1 MTTDERMQKQRAFH
15 SHQYAMKL
23 YRDESGLMMADFKH
37 RASIYG
43 EEWKMKIWNLC
54 KQIKGEIK

>member
-1 MTTDERMQKQRAFH
+1 MTTAERMQKQRAFH

-43 EEWKMKIWNLC
+43 EEWKLKIWGLRNL
-54 KQIKGEIK
+54 IKRGG

>member
-1 MTTDERMQKQRAFH
+1 MTTDQRMQKQRAFH

-43 EEWKMKIWNLC
+43 RDWAERIWGLRNL
-54 KQIKGEIK
+54 IKRGG